1 MRVAGEGR
9 ARDLVAGDA
18 VLSGDVVV
26 VLAGLPAAALGA
38 RKIRDFERKNQGL
51 PDSVLDRSGIR
62 MSYRRGV
69 SHAGSERTS
78 GLEIPWGDHSLSRFS
93 DETVLREKGTSFLR

>member
-9 ARDLVAGDA
+9 DRELVAGDA

-26 VLAGLPAAALGA
+26 VLAGLPAAA

-51 PDSVLDRSGIR
+51 PDSVLDHSGIR

-69 SHAGSERTS
+69 SHAVSERTS
-78 GLEIPWGDHSLSRFS
+78 GLEISWGDHALSWFS